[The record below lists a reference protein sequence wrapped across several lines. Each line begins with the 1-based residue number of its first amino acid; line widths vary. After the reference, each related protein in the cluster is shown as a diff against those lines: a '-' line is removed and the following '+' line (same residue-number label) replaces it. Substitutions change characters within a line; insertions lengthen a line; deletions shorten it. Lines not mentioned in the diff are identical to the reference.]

1 MQFQILALD
10 ASVQSNCSRL
20 IAVARINFA
29 PERHGPQLN
38 FVAAALPA
46 TENPAQWNGDPQNA
60 EHELSM
66 KSDLFVFH
74 VVAVLLAAAALWSI
88 RHEFTQ
94 RATTRLAWAF
104 PPLFAV
110 VAAAILLIVSPGKR
124 VELWA
129 AAIVIGFLIGLGAG
143 TILKINQDFG
153 LKLMRVQRSWDGVG
167 AAILLLLL
175 ALARLVSSRSEER
188 RVGKECRS

>member
-1 MQFQILALD
+1 
-10 ASVQSNCSRL
+10 
-20 IAVARINFA
+20 
-29 PERHGPQLN
+29 
-38 FVAAALPA
+38 
-46 TENPAQWNGDPQNA
+46 
-60 EHELSM
+60 M
-66 KSDLFVFH
+66 KSDLLVFH
-74 VVAVLLAAAALWSI
+74 AAAVLLAALALWSI

-94 RATTRLAWAF
+94 RATARLAWAF
-104 PPLFAV
+104 PPAFAV

-129 AAIVIGFLIGLGAG
+129 AAIVIGFLLGLGAG

-175 ALARLVSSRSEER
+175 ALARLVSSDLTTRRSGGFGILGAGAVFLAAYLAGR
-188 RVGKECRS
+188 YLIARFYVAPKSIHLDMVRGHNPHRTLIN